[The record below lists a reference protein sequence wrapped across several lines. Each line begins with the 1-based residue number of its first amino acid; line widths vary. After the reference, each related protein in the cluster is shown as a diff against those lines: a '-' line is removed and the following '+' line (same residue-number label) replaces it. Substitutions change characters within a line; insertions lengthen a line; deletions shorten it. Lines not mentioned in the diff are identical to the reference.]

1 MRVRAADGERVS
13 KIIEPLRGVHDVLPA
28 QIGAWQHLENC
39 TREVFG
45 SYGYEEFRVPVIEQ
59 TQLFKRSIG
68 DFTDI
73 VEKEMFSFVDQG
85 EDHITLRPEA
95 TAGIVRAVISNG
107 MLRENRLRVWCMGPM
122 FRRERP
128 QAGRYRQFH
137 QIDAEAFGF
146 EGPDIDAEI
155 ILLSARLLKRLGLG
169 KLKLLVNSLGTPQT
183 RALYRDNL
191 TAYFQAHQSALDE
204 DSKRRLA
211 GNPLRI
217 LDSKNPDVQR
227 VVAGAPTLL
236 ETLDPESKRHF
247 ESLCAQLKSA
257 SIDYHIEPHLV
268 RGLDYYTRT
277 VFEWTTDALGAQSA
291 VCAGGR
297 YDNLVAQLGG
307 TATPGIGWAMGQERV
322 VMLLEKQGLS
332 APRQPAQAY
341 LVLMGEQAEVPGFRL
356 AEQLRDAWP
365 QLRLTVNLG
374 GGSFKS
380 QFKRADKSGAEYALV
395 LGDDE
400 VARGTVAIKALR
412 QEMAQEECPLER
424 ISERLGTLLGLRGG
438 RAE

>member
-1 MRVRAADGERVS
+1 VS

-28 QIGAWQHLENC
+28 QIPAWQHLENC
-39 TREVFG
+39 TREVFAA
-45 SYGYEEFRVPVIEQ
+45 YGYEEFRVPVIEQ

-155 ILLSARLLKRLGLG
+155 ILLSARLLKRLGLSR
-169 KLKLLVNSLGTPQT
+169 LKLLVNSLGTPAS
-183 RALYRDNL
+183 RAVYRDNL
-191 TAYFQAHQSALDE
+191 AAYFKAHESSLDE

-217 LDSKNPDVQR
+217 LDSKNPEVQR
-227 VVAGAPTLL
+227 IVAGAPALFD
-236 ETLDPESKRHF
+236 TLDAESKAHF

-257 SIDYHIEPHLV
+257 GIDYHVEPHLV

-277 VFEWTTDALGAQSA
+277 VFEWTTDVLGSQSA

-297 YDNLVAQLGG
+297 YDGLVGQLGG
-307 TATPGIGWAMGQERV
+307 TPTPGIGWAMGQERI
-322 VMLLEKQGLS
+322 VMMLEKLGLTVPRS
-332 APRQPAQAY
+332 APQVY
-341 LVLMGEQAEVPGFRL
+341 LVLVGERAEVPGFRL

-365 QLRLTVNLG
+365 QLRLSVNLG

-380 QFKRADKSGAEYALV
+380 QFKRADKSGAEFALV

-400 VARGTVAIKALR
+400 IGRGTVAIKALR

-424 ISERLGTLLGLRGG
+424 ISERLGTLLGLKGG